1 MMGNSKNIK
10 SHVVKLP
17 GFINETEIGL
27 GDLIK
32 RATSAIG
39 IKSCGGCEQRAAILN
54 RWIVFNGK
62 NSNQEQNK

>member
-1 MMGNSKNIK
+1 MTGNSKNIK
-10 SHVVKLP
+10 PHVVKLP